1 MDIQNIFLIGAFRHI
16 VTRFLGCACPSVS
29 FEGNW
34 VGQQGEDMHRAGQ
47 GTGCLPVV
55 WSIGSRSNFMP
66 PAALSQCSISESR
79 KPRRKYLSYKMSNC
93 FSNSFQFPTT
103 SRRVSEKTISFC
115 TNPIHIQLFIFKKFS
130 SGMHHQRNVQGYS
143 EAVRLQSFKNLVL

>member
-1 MDIQNIFLIGAFRHI
+1 MRSDILSHVSLVALPFCEFRRKLGR
-16 VTRFLGCACPSVS
+16 TARRGCA
-29 FEGNW
+29 
-34 VGQQGEDMHRAGQ
+34 QGRAGP
-47 GTGCLPVV
+47 GCLPVV